1 MGLGI
6 AFEGFFS
13 TIPTVTGTSPGES
26 EPPIMQEAVSM
37 MIKSLTVSLK
47 LSQTN
52 AVRSKVPGRGR
63 EQRRKA
69 ILCLGYD
76 QTGYDS

>member
-1 MGLGI
+1 
-6 AFEGFFS
+6 
-13 TIPTVTGTSPGES
+13 
-26 EPPIMQEAVSM
+26 MQEAVSM
-37 MIKSLTVSLK
+37 MITLTVSLK
-47 LSQTN
+47 LSQTD
-52 AVRSKVPGRGR
+52 AVGSKVPGRGR

>member
-1 MGLGI
+1 MGLGN
-6 AFEGFFS
+6 AFEGAYS
-13 TIPTVTGTSPGES
+13 TLHTVTGSSPGES
-26 EPPIMQEAVSM
+26 EPPNMQEAVSM
-37 MIKSLTVSLK
+37 MITLTVSLK
-47 LSQTN
+47 LSQTD